1 MNLIELNAIKGH
13 LQKQMVQINAIPVN
27 CHSCIKFA
35 FGECQEFKAV
45 PPADWVNA
53 KCVDC
58 QSWDWDGVP
67 F

>member
-13 LQKQMVQINAIPVN
+13 LRKQMVQISAIPIN

-45 PPADWVNA
+45 PPANWVQGT
-53 KCVDC
+53 VDC
-58 QSWDWDGVP
+58 ESWVWDGVP